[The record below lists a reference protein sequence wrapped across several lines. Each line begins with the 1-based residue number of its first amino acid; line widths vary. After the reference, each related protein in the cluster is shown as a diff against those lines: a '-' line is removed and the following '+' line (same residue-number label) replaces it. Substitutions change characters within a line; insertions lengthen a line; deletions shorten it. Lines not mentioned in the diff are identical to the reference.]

1 MPESIAKYNIEDNNK
16 HKSIAAFDCR
26 GLEPVDFSPRNGWRV
41 SCLANDDSLTYRKIL
56 QVSGWKED
64 EDGEGRESG
73 TLFEDVDL
81 SEGDWADYDERSGE
95 STMISEIDVKFVP
108 VK

>member
-1 MPESIAKYNIEDNNK
+1 M
-16 HKSIAAFDCR
+16 
-26 GLEPVDFSPRNGWRV
+26 
-41 SCLANDDSLTYRKIL
+41 
-56 QVSGWKED
+56 SGWKGD

-73 TLFEDVDL
+73 SVFEDVDL